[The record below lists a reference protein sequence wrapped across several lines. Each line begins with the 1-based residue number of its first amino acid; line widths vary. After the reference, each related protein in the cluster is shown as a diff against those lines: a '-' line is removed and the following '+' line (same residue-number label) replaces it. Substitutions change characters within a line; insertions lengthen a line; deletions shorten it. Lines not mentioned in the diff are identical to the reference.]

1 MHNKLNLFKS
11 IKLIK
16 NFSTRNK
23 FMDEKLFIKNLNFQN
38 RNSIRDWK
46 IFNEN
51 LLKLRC
57 YDTLYAHTLGDENK
71 PFAVDPEGGP
81 FINVGQEVEVN
92 GQKFEIEE
100 ILSINNIKVLDIT
113 FKVKPITK

>member
-1 MHNKLNLFKS
+1 MHNKFNLLKS

-16 NFSTRNK
+16 NNFSTKN
-23 FMDEKLFIKNLNFQN
+23 EKLFIKNLNFQN
-38 RNSIRDWK
+38 RNSLRDWK
-46 IFNEN
+46 IMNEN
-51 LLKLRC
+51 SIKLRC

-81 FINVGQEVEVN
+81 FINVGQEIEVN
-92 GQKFEIEE
+92 GQKFEVEE

-113 FKVKPITK
+113 FKVKPSTK